1 MKSLSY
7 IPASDGSGDASLMTI
22 TQVRTAPATTITV
35 NTVAGAPTNFFAT
48 MGTPHTFN
56 DPVTGEAITTIS
68 EATAVN
74 FAGRIDSGKVEI
86 VAIAPGETDLGSKVG
101 DIIIIRPTTQWAD
114 NIHDILSESL
124 NDNGTLKNKS
134 VTLANMNGGSTPG
147 VLTTDAS
154 GVVTANPPRVFYM
167 GDKNNDATAA
177 GNTLLTWKTK
187 PFDTASGGNA
197 GAGTYTIPVGGYWR
211 FNGRVSAG
219 SNLRIYSYIAN
230 GTGTELLRGMDF
242 TNTAAGMSTTV
253 SGILKLNAGDVVTL
267 RVYTSGA
274 STFEVGVEK
283 CFFQGELIQPA

>member
-56 DPVTGEAITTIS
+56 DPVTGETITVIS

-124 NDNGTLKNKS
+124 NDDGSLKNKAA
-134 VTLANMNGGSTPG
+134 TLAKINGGTTAG

-154 GVVTANPPRVFYM
+154 GNVTSSILGIRNDSSNLSSLVGLKIFSGWGQFLGNGTSTQNVSVSFPSAFTTTPYMVIVKLNGYKSSGTLTTLKDVNTGIGPQFEASTSAITNSGFTANF
-167 GDKNNDATAA
+167 NS
-177 GNTLLTWKTK
+177 
-187 PFDTASGGNA
+187 TASF
-197 GAGTYTIPVGGYWR
+197 GAAYHAFSW
-211 FNGRVSAG
+211 
-219 SNLRIYSYIAN
+219 IAI
-230 GTGTELLRGMDF
+230 
-242 TNTAAGMSTTV
+242 
-253 SGILKLNAGDVVTL
+253 GI
-267 RVYTSGA
+267 
-274 STFEVGVEK
+274 
-283 CFFQGELIQPA
+283 